1 MNLSELKSAEGS
13 RQNNWRKGRGHGSG
27 NGKTAGRGHK
37 GQGARSG
44 SGGKAGFEGGQM
56 PLYRRLPKR
65 GFKCRNSKE
74 IVTVNVGLLN
84 ERFENDAVI
93 DIDALKAVGLISN
106 PRDGV
111 KILGNGELTK
121 KLTVQA
127 NAFSAKAAEKIESLG
142 GKAEVI

>member
-1 MNLSELKSAEGS
+1 MELSNLKPAEGS
-13 RQNNWRKGRGHGSG
+13 KHSDSFRRGRGHGSG
-27 NGKTAGRGHK
+27 NGKTAGKGHK
-37 GQGARSG
+37 GQKARSG
-44 SGGKAGFEGGQM
+44 APRPGFEGGQM

-65 GFKCRNSKE
+65 GFKNRNTKE
-74 IVTVNVGLLN
+74 IVGINVDAL
-84 ERFENDAVI
+84 ERFENDTVVTVETLLETGI
-93 DIDALKAVGLISN
+93 VKN

-127 NAFSAKAAEKIESLG
+127 NAFSAKAAEKIEALG